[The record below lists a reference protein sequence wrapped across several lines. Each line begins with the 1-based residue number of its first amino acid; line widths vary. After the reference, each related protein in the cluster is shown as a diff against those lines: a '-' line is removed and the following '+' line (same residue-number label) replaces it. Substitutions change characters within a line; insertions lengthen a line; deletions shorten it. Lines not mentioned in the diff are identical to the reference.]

1 MPMPLEILSI
11 AVSFSTMASVSLPF
25 PNLDGQDVPL
35 QTIGDAIGYIILWP
49 WKLTTT
55 YIRRYM
61 TFTCILHGMYIYTSF
76 QF

>member
-1 MPMPLEILSI
+1 MPMPLETLSI
-11 AVSFSTMASVSLPF
+11 AISFSTMASVSLSF

-55 YIRRYM
+55 YI
-61 TFTCILHGMYIYTSF
+61 
-76 QF
+76 